1 MQFRRLG
8 RTGHESSVVSLGGAA
23 LWDVTQ
29 EEADAAIQMA
39 IERGINHF
47 DVAPRYGQAELRAG
61 PMVER
66 YRKEIFLACKTT
78 ERSRVSA
85 WESIK
90 RSLDKLRTDYFDLYQ
105 LHMVSDAETLNVVT
119 GPGGA
124 LEAVVEARDQ
134 GLVRYIGIT
143 GHRPY
148 VQIEAINRFDFDT
161 VLFPLN
167 RVLAAHPNDY
177 TEFRFL
183 VDTAQKK
190 DIGTITIKAIAKQP
204 WNPGVRMYR
213 TWYEPFTEQVDIDK
227 SIWYTLSQGIS
238 TAVLPADLRLWPKVI
253 DAAER
258 FKSMGE
264 KEQEAVISEATVYKP
279 IFPSGWSIP

>member
-1 MQFRRLG
+1 MQYRRLG
-8 RTGHESSVVSLGGAA
+8 RTGHESSIISLGGAA
-23 LWDVTQ
+23 LWDITQ
-29 EEADAAIQMA
+29 DEADAAIQMA
-39 IERGINHF
+39 IERGVNHF
-47 DVAPRYGQAELRAG
+47 DIAPRYGQAELRTG
-61 PMVER
+61 PAVEKH
-66 YRKEIFLACKTT
+66 RKEIFLACKTT
-78 ERSRVSA
+78 ERSKIGA

-90 RSLDKLRTDYFDLYQ
+90 RSLDRLRTDYFDLYQ
-105 LHMVSDAETLNVVT
+105 LHMVSDAETLNVVM

-124 LEAVVEARDQ
+124 LEAIVEARDQ

-167 RVLAAHPNDY
+167 RILAAHPNDY
-177 TEFRFL
+177 NDFRFL
-183 VDTAQKK
+183 VDTAHKK

-227 SIWYTLSQGIS
+227 SIWYTLSQEIS
-238 TAVLPADLRLWPKVI
+238 TTVLPADLRLWPKVI

-258 FKSMGE
+258 FKPMEE
-264 KEQEAVISEATVYKP
+264 KVQEIAISESKVYKP
-279 IFPSGWSIP
+279 IIPSGWSIP

>member
-1 MQFRRLG
+1 MQYRRLG
-8 RTGHESSVVSLGGAA
+8 RTGHESSVISLGGAA

-29 EEADAAIQMA
+29 EEADAAIQMV
-39 IERGINHF
+39 IESGINHF
-47 DVAPRYGQAELRAG
+47 DIAPRYGQAEVRSG
-61 PMVER
+61 PMVEK

-78 ERSRVSA
+78 ERSKAGAS
-85 WESIK
+85 ESIK
-90 RSLDKLRTDYFDLYQ
+90 RSLDRLRTDYFDLYQ
-105 LHMVSDAETLNVVT
+105 LHMVSDSETLNVVL

-124 LEAVVEARDQ
+124 LEAVVGAREQ
-134 GLVRYIGIT
+134 GLVRHIGIT

-167 RVLAAHPNDY
+167 RILAAHPNDY

-183 VDTAQKK
+183 LDTARQK

-213 TWYEPFTEQVDIDK
+213 TWYEPFTEQADIDR
-227 SIWYTLSQGIS
+227 SVWYTLSQGVS
-238 TAVLPADLRLWPKVI
+238 TTVLPADLRLWPKVI

-258 FKSMGE
+258 FKTMGE
-264 KEQEAVISEATVYKP
+264 KEQEAVTSEARVYKP

>member
-1 MQFRRLG
+1 MQCRRLG
-8 RTGHESSVVSLGGAA
+8 RTGHESSVISFGGAA

-39 IERGINHF
+39 IEHGVNHF
-47 DVAPRYGQAELRAG
+47 DVAPRYGIAELRLG
-61 PMVER
+61 PMAER

-78 ERSRVSA
+78 ERSRAGA

-90 RSLDKLRTDYFDLYQ
+90 RSLDRLRTDYFDLYQ
-105 LHMVSDAETLNVVT
+105 LHMVSDAETLNVVL

-124 LEAVVEARDQ
+124 LEAIVEARDQ
-134 GLVRYIGIT
+134 GLIRYIGIT

-183 VDTAQKK
+183 IDTTQKK
-190 DIGTITIKAIAKQP
+190 DIGTIAIKAIAKQP

-238 TAVLPADLRLWPKVI
+238 TTVLPADLRLWPKVI

-258 FKSMGE
+258 FKPMGE
-264 KEQEAVISEATVYKP
+264 KEQEAVISEAGVYKP

>member
-1 MQFRRLG
+1 MMQFRRLG
-8 RTGHESSVVSLGGAA
+8 KTEYQISLVSLGGAA
-23 LWDVTQ
+23 LWDVGQ
-29 EEADAAIQMA
+29 GEADAAIQMA
-39 IERGINHF
+39 VESG
-47 DVAPRYGQAELRAG
+47 VQAEILTG
-61 PMVER
+61 PMVEK
-66 YRKEIFLACKTT
+66 YRQKIFLACKTT
-78 ERSRVSA
+78 DRSRASA
-85 WESIK
+85 RESIR
-90 RSLDKLRTDYFDLYQ
+90 RSLDRLRTDYFDLYQ
-105 LHMVSDAETLNVVT
+105 LHMVSDAETLNVVL

-124 LEAVVEARDQ
+124 LEAVVEAREQ

-148 VQIEAINRFDFDT
+148 VQIEAINRFAFDT

-183 VDTAQKK
+183 LDTAKQK
-190 DIGTITIKAIAKQP
+190 DIGTITIKAIARQP

-213 TWYEPFTEQVDIDK
+213 TWYEPFIEQVDIDK
-227 SIWYTLSQGIS
+227 SIWYTLSQGVS
-238 TAVLPADLRLWPKVI
+238 TTVLPADLRLWPKVI

-258 FKSMGE
+258 FEPME
-264 KEQEAVISEATVYKP
+264 EREQEAVISEARVYKP

>member
-1 MQFRRLG
+1 MQYRRLG
-8 RTGHESSVVSLGGAA
+8 KTEHKSSVITLGGAA

-39 IERGINHF
+39 IDNGINHF
-47 DVAPRYGQAELRAG
+47 DVAPTYGQAELRTG

-78 ERSRVSA
+78 ERSRVGA

-90 RSLDKLRTDYFDLYQ
+90 RSLDTLHTDYFDLYQ
-105 LHMVSDAETLNVVT
+105 LHAVSDAETLNVAL

-124 LEAVVEARDQ
+124 LEAFVEAKEQ
-134 GLVRYIGIT
+134 GLIRYLGIT

-167 RVLAAHPNDY
+167 RISAAHPNDY

-183 VDTAQKK
+183 IDTAQKK
-190 DIGTITIKAIAKQP
+190 DIGIIAMKAVAKQP
-204 WNPGVRMYR
+204 WSPGVRMYR
-213 TWYEPFTEQVDIDK
+213 TWYEPFTEQADIDK
-227 SIWYTLSQGIS
+227 SVWYTLSQGIS
-238 TAVLPADLRLWPKVI
+238 TMALPADLRLWPKII

-258 FKSMGE
+258 FKAMGE
-264 KEQEAVISEATVYKP
+264 REQEAVISEARVYKP
-279 IFPSGWSIP
+279 IFPSGWLIP

>member
-8 RTGHESSVVSLGGAA
+8 RTGHESSVVAFGGAA

-39 IERGINHF
+39 IERGVNHF
-47 DVAPRYGQAELRAG
+47 DIAPRYGRAEILAG
-61 PMVER
+61 PMVEK
-66 YRKEIFLACKTT
+66 YRKKIFLACKTT
-78 ERSRVSA
+78 ERSKAGA
-85 WESIK
+85 WEGIK
-90 RSLDKLRTDYFDLYQ
+90 RSLDRLRTDYFDLFQ

-183 VDTAQKK
+183 VDTTQKK
-190 DIGTITIKAIAKQP
+190 DIGSIAIKALAKQP

-213 TWYEPFTEQVDIDK
+213 TWYEPFTEQADIDK
-227 SIWYTLSQGIS
+227 SIWYVLSQGVT
-238 TAVLPADLRLWPKVI
+238 TAALPADLRLWPKVI

-258 FKSMGE
+258 FKPMGE
-264 KEQEAVISEATVYKP
+264 KEQDAAVSEVSVYKP
-279 IFPSGWSIP
+279 IFPSGWGIP

>member
-8 RTGHESSVVSLGGAA
+8 KTEHKSSIVALGGAA

-29 EEADAAIQMA
+29 EEADAAIQLA
-39 IERGINHF
+39 IERGVNHF
-47 DVAPRYGQAELRAG
+47 DVAPRYGQAELRTG

-66 YRKEIFLACKTT
+66 HRKEIFLACKTT
-78 ERSRVSA
+78 ERSKIGA

-90 RSLDKLRTDYFDLYQ
+90 RSLDRLRTDHFDLYQ
-105 LHMVSDAETLNVVT
+105 LHMVSDTETLNVVL

-124 LEAVVEARDQ
+124 LEAVTEARDQ
-134 GLVRYIGIT
+134 GLIRYIGIT

-148 VQIEAINRFDFDT
+148 IQIEAINRFDFDT

-177 TEFRFL
+177 TEFQFL
-183 VDTAQKK
+183 IETAQKK
-190 DIGTITIKAIAKQP
+190 DIGTIAIKAIAKQP
-204 WNPGVRMYR
+204 WDPGVRMYR
-213 TWYEPFTEQVDIDK
+213 TWYEPFTEQADIDK

-238 TAVLPADLRLWPKVI
+238 TACLPADLRLWPKVI

-258 FKSMGE
+258 FKTMGE
-264 KEQEAVISEATVYKP
+264 KEQEAVISEARAYKP
-279 IFPSGWSIP
+279 VFPSGWSIP

>member
-1 MQFRRLG
+1 MESRKLG
-8 RTGHESSVVSLGGAA
+8 RTGHKSSVIALGGAA

-29 EEADAAIQMA
+29 EEADAAINMA
-39 IERGINHF
+39 IERGVNHF
-47 DVAPRYGQAELRAG
+47 DVAPRYGQAEIRTG
-61 PMVER
+61 PVLEK
-66 YRKEIFLACKTT
+66 YRKQIFLACKTT
-78 ERSRVSA
+78 ERSRIGA
-85 WESIK
+85 WETIK
-90 RSLDKLRTDYFDLYQ
+90 RSLDRLRTDYFDLYQ
-105 LHMVSDAETLNVVT
+105 LHMVSDAETLNVVM
-119 GPGGA
+119 GPDGA

-148 VQIEAINRFDFDT
+148 VQIEAVNRFDFDT

-167 RVLAAHPNDY
+167 RVSAAHQNDY

-183 VDTAQKK
+183 IDTAKKK

-204 WNPGVRMYR
+204 WNAGMRMYR
-213 TWYEPFTEQVDIDK
+213 TWYEPFTEQADIDK
-227 SIWYTLSQGIS
+227 SIWYTLSQEIS
-238 TAVLPADLRLWPKVI
+238 TTVLPGDLRLWPKVL

-258 FKSMGE
+258 FKPMGE
-264 KEQEAVISEATVYKP
+264 KEQEAVISEARVYKP

>member
-8 RTGHESSVVSLGGAA
+8 RTGHESSVVAFGGAA

-39 IERGINHF
+39 IERGVNHF
-47 DVAPRYGQAELRAG
+47 DIAPRYGQAEVLSG

-66 YRKEIFLACKTT
+66 YRKKIFLACKTT
-78 ERSRVSA
+78 ERSKASA
-85 WESIK
+85 WESIR
-90 RSLDKLRTDYFDLYQ
+90 RSLDRLRTDHFDLFQ
-105 LHMVSDAETLNVVT
+105 LHMVSDAETLNVVA

-124 LEAVVEARDQ
+124 LEAVVEARNQ

-183 VDTAQKK
+183 VDTTQKK
-190 DIGTITIKAIAKQP
+190 DIGSIAIKALAKQP

-213 TWYEPFTEQVDIDK
+213 TWYEPFTEQADIDK
-227 SIWYTLSQGIS
+227 SIWYVLSQGVT
-238 TAVLPADLRLWPKVI
+238 TAALPADLRLWPKVI

-258 FKSMGE
+258 FKPMGE
-264 KEQEAVISEATVYKP
+264 KEQEAAVSEVSVYKP
-279 IFPSGWSIP
+279 IFPSGWGIP

>member
-1 MQFRRLG
+1 MQLRRLG
-8 RTGHESSVVSLGGAA
+8 RTGHESSIISLGGAA
-23 LWDVTQ
+23 LWDVPKQ
-29 EEADAAIQMA
+29 EADVAIQMA
-39 IERGINHF
+39 IEHGVNHF
-47 DVAPRYGQAELRAG
+47 DVAPRYGLAELRLG

-66 YRKEIFLACKTT
+66 HRKEIFLACKTT
-78 ERSRVSA
+78 ERSRVGA
-85 WESIK
+85 WEGIK
-90 RSLDKLRTDYFDLYQ
+90 RSLDILRTDYFDLYQ
-105 LHMVSDAETLNVVT
+105 LHMVSDTETLNVVL

-124 LEAVVEARDQ
+124 LEAVVEAKKQ
-134 GLVRYIGIT
+134 GLIRYIGIT

-167 RVLAAHPNDY
+167 RVLAAHPSDY
-177 TEFRFL
+177 TDFRFL
-183 VDTAQKK
+183 IDTAQKK
-190 DIGTITIKAIAKQP
+190 DIGTIAIKAIAKQP

-213 TWYEPFTEQVDIDK
+213 TWYEPFTDQGDIDK
-227 SIWYTLSQGIS
+227 SIWYTLSQGVS

-258 FKSMGE
+258 FKSMGD
-264 KEQEAVISEATVYKP
+264 KEQEAVVSEVKAYKP

>member
-1 MQFRRLG
+1 MQYRRLG
-8 RTGHESSVVSLGGAA
+8 RTEHKSSVISLGGAA
-23 LWDVTQ
+23 LWDVDQ

-39 IERGINHF
+39 LDNGVNHF
-47 DVAPRYGQAELRAG
+47 DIAPRYGQAELRTG

-66 YRKEIFLACKTT
+66 YRKKVFLACKTT
-78 ERSRVSA
+78 ERSKVST

-90 RSLDKLRTDYFDLYQ
+90 RSLDRLHTDYFDLYQ
-105 LHMVSDAETLNVVT
+105 LHMVSDAETLNVVM
-119 GPGGA
+119 GSGGA

-183 VDTAQKK
+183 IDTAQKK

-227 SIWYTLSQGIS
+227 SIWYTLSQEIS
-238 TAVLPADLRLWPKVI
+238 TTVLPADLRLWPKVI

-258 FKSMGE
+258 FKSIGE
-264 KEQEAVISEATVYKP
+264 REQEAAISEARVYKP